1 MEVPAP
7 APAPS
12 NVADTE
18 TVVAPHAPLVDTPT
32 TTTDPPAPTTALAV
46 DTPVLAPATT
56 TVPPVLAAVPAP
68 MVTSDATLVPTTTS
82 PPAPAPAPVPAPVS
96 NPPAPIN
103 TAEITSHSSAPAGGV
118 DSKPTDTPVPIP
130 APSTTAIA
138 GSSSVQGSQDEP
150 QSTLTKK
157 FTVDEWKALVEFRV
171 CVFKLPKC
179 VQCSG
184 VCSCRVNCPPYSQPR
199 SLTSKSLKLNP
210 RRLLSGGSV

>member
-18 TVVAPHAPLVDTPT
+18 TVVAPHAPPVDTPT
-32 TTTDPPAPTTALAV
+32 ATTTPPAPTTALAV
-46 DTPVLAPATT
+46 DTPVPAPATT
-56 TVPPVLAAVPAP
+56 TAPPVLAAPAP
-68 MVTSDATLVPTTTS
+68 MVAPDATLVPTTTS
-82 PPAPAPAPVPAPVS
+82 PPAPAPAPVPTPVS
-96 NPPAPIN
+96 NPPN

-118 DSKPTDTPVPIP
+118 DSKPTDTPVPAPAP

-150 QSTLTKK
+150 QSSLTKK

-171 CVFKLPKC
+171 RVFKLPKC
-179 VQCSG
+179 VQYSG
-184 VCSCRVNCPPYSQPR
+184 TFYYRMNCPPYLQPR
-199 SLTSKSLKLNP
+199 SLTSKSPKLNP

>member
-1 MEVPAP
+1 MEAPAP
-7 APAPS
+7 APALS
-12 NVADTE
+12 TVADTE
-18 TVVAPHAPLVDTPT
+18 TVVAPHAPLVDTIT
-32 TTTDPPAPTTALAV
+32 TPPAPTTALAV

-56 TVPPVLAAVPAP
+56 TAPPALATVPAP
-68 MVTSDATLVPTTTS
+68 MVAPDATLVPTTTA
-82 PPAPAPAPVPAPVS
+82 PPAPAPAPAPAPTPVS

-118 DSKPTDTPVPIP
+118 DSKPTDTPAPVPSS
-130 APSTTAIA
+130 STTAIA

-150 QSTLTKK
+150 QSSLTKK

-179 VQCSG
+179 AQYSG
-184 VCSCRVNCPPYSQPR
+184 ACYCRMNCPPYSQPR
-199 SLTSKSLKLNP
+199 SLTSKSPKLNP